1 MNAPPPRYI
10 ATFQSGNLRSKI
22 RQAYHRLRNCELCP
36 RRCGV
41 NRLRGQRGICRTG
54 RHAVIAAAHAHFGEE
69 APLVGQGGSGT
80 IFLAHCNLLCN
91 FCQNFE
97 ISHGGAGQAL
107 RPRQL
112 ATRMLTLQSEGCVN
126 INFVT
131 PSHVVPQILAATA
144 IAIRGGLHIP
154 IVYNSSAYDRVE
166 TLQLLDGVVDIYMP
180 DFKFWDSEMSKKL
193 CQAPDYPQIAR
204 KAVAEMHR
212 QTGDMVIGVSGL
224 AIQGLLVRHLVMPG
238 ALTETRRI
246 MDYIAQEISPLT
258 YVNVMPQYRPCGTI
272 QGDSALSRGLTPEE
286 YQQAIQGAL
295 DAGLTRIDPPRPLL
309 RFR

>member
-1 MNAPPPRYI
+1 
-10 ATFQSGNLRSKI
+10 
-22 RQAYHRLRNCELCP
+22 
-36 RRCGV
+36 
-41 NRLRGQRGICRTG
+41 
-54 RHAVIAAAHAHFGEE
+54 
-69 APLVGQGGSGT
+69 
-80 IFLAHCNLLCN
+80 
-91 FCQNFE
+91 
-97 ISHGGAGQAL
+97 
-107 RPRQL
+107 
-112 ATRMLTLQSEGCVN
+112 MLTLQSEGCVN

-204 KAVAEMHR
+204 QAIAEMHR
-212 QTGDMVIGVSGL
+212 QTGDMVIGPSGL
-224 AIQGLLVRHLVMPG
+224 ATQGLLVRHLVMPG

-258 YVNVMPQYRPCGTI
+258 YVNVMPQYRPCGAI
-272 QGDSALSRGLTPEE
+272 QGDSALSRGLTPDE